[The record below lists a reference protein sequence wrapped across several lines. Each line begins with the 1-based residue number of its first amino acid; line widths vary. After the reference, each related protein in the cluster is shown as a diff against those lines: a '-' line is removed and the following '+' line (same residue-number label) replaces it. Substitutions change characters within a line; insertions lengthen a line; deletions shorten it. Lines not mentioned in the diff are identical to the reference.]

1 MAADLDMLVDLGLDL
16 SDSDFEDADDAPGAE
31 EAGPSA
37 DRAESDS
44 TSGQCS
50 ASSDDEDMEASGGED
65 GGARPAATAPPRPE
79 VAAESGAPRAA
90 APAVGVWARLG
101 RRRRHSEGER
111 PDAQDAGAGRGGR
124 QDDGDGAP
132 SPRRQ
137 RRPRSA
143 VSLIKT
149 TPGGAAGPASG
160 AEGPRRRG
168 RRGRGGRRREAARA
182 ARTPLHAG
190 AESRHRRGGLA
201 PPSLMALAV
210 APPKEPGREGRR
222 RAGSTERLG
231 QSVRATLRSISER
244 AAAERVSESF
254 GRSAVAMHQPFD
266 GAQFAAPDSPW
277 APVLGS
283 SVGGYNPEQ
292 RRVSWET
299 LALHGPGLYRTF
311 VTNARAAAVS
321 RTLREC
327 VLRQES
333 FVEAVASADELLSW
347 CRMCVHHGLPL
358 RPQDPIV
365 ATAGAVLDN
374 LSTRLRPFLRCYFK
388 TRGVVALEELCAR
401 RRLSDIKEIASFVF
415 VTLAR
420 VADGVKRQTSEI
432 EYSAVGVGPGEKM
445 DFYVPGA
452 CMAGLIEI
460 LDTHRQECASRACE
474 LTASHIIAPLYVHGK
489 YFYCNSLF

>member
-16 SDSDFEDADDAPGAE
+16 SDSDFEDADDAPGSE
-31 EAGPSA
+31 EAGRSG
-37 DRAESDS
+37 DRGDSDS

-50 ASSDDEDMEASGGED
+50 ASSDDEDMEASGGE
-65 GGARPAATAPPRPE
+65 GGRPRPGANR
-79 VAAESGAPRAA
+79 AAASPRPDVGAASRAA
-90 APAVGVWARLG
+90 APPSGVWARLG
-101 RRRRHSEGER
+101 RRRRRSETER
-111 PDAQDAGAGRGGR
+111 PDETGAAARDGRR
-124 QDDGDGAP
+124 DDGDGAP

-137 RRPRSA
+137 RGPRSA
-143 VSLIKT
+143 VSLVKAT
-149 TPGGAAGPASG
+149 SGGDGS
-160 AEGPRRRG
+160 RRRG
-168 RRGRGGRRREAARA
+168 RRGRGRRREGGRAGRTAA
-182 ARTPLHAG
+182 AG
-190 AESRHRRGGLA
+190 VGRGGSEPRHRRGGPT

-210 APPKEPGREGRR
+210 VPPKAPGREGRR
-222 RAGSTERLG
+222 RAASPEKIG
-231 QSVRATLRSISER
+231 QSVRAALRSISER

-254 GRSAVAMHQPFD
+254 ARSAVAMHQPF
-266 GAQFAAPDSPW
+266 GGTQFVAPDSPW

-299 LALHGPGLYRTF
+299 LALHGPSLYRTF

-327 VLRQES
+327 VLRQEG
-333 FVEAVASADELLSW
+333 FVEAVASADETLAW
-347 CRMCVHHGLPL
+347 CKMCIQHNLPL

-365 ATAGAVLDN
+365 ATSGAVLEN
-374 LSTRLRPFLRCYFK
+374 LSTRLRPFLQCYLK
-388 TRGVVALEELCAR
+388 TRGVLALDELCAR
-401 RRLSDIKEIASFVF
+401 RRLSDIREIASFVL

-420 VADGVKRQTSEI
+420 LADGAKRQTTEI
-432 EYSAVGVGPGEKM
+432 EYRAVGVASGEKM

-460 LDTHRQECASRACE
+460 LDTHRQECSSRACE